1 MGGRQLTPSLSVPF
15 EFINFLGDSK
25 ATPRKI
31 WRGTEIST
39 GSSLCLLFSPQG
51 TASRLSPPPLP
62 RRQGQ
67 NHYLSARMGL
77 CLLRP
82 AAKESSQWVLPTETG
97 QELKKR
103 ETSKGTW
110 GCWEERKPELGK

>member
-1 MGGRQLTPSLSVPF
+1 
-15 EFINFLGDSK
+15 
-25 ATPRKI
+25 
-31 WRGTEIST
+31 
-39 GSSLCLLFSPQG
+39 
-51 TASRLSPPPLP
+51 
-62 RRQGQ
+62 
-67 NHYLSARMGL
+67 MGL